1 MGAVAGRIGL
11 NSLHPVIAHGELPSR
26 AVVGEPV
33 GIEATVFREGHDA
46 VAASVVW
53 RSPSGTAAGFN
64 RMRPLGG
71 GTDRWR
77 TEVVADSTGVW
88 TYVVEAWGDPL
99 ATWYHN
105 VEVKVDAGQS
115 AEELANDLEVGARL
129 FDRIADALSAQDPGA
144 ADSVSAASV
153 SAGTVLAGTVSVGSS
168 SAGSTSLGSSSA
180 GSASASSVSAGSS
193 SAGSRAATKAEVAAR
208 SDAATR
214 PEAVPDSA
222 GKPSTPVGKGLSSAK
237 AATAD
242 IITAGA
248 GPEAAELARAVA
260 ADLRR
265 TEADVPLRITRAMSA
280 EARALAQDHPVREL
294 ITRSPRYSVWV
305 DRQRALYGAW
315 YEFFPRSIGAELAN
329 DPDDPARPLRH
340 GTFADAT
347 KHLDYVAD
355 LLFDVVYLP
364 PIHPIGRV
372 NRKGPNNTLNAK
384 PTDTGSPWA
393 IGSAEGG
400 HDAIHPELGT
410 EADFAAFVARARE
423 LELEVALDLALQCAP
438 DHPWVSEHP
447 EWFTTLPDG
456 TIAYAENPPKK
467 YQDIYPLNFDND
479 PAGLYAE
486 VLRIVLLWIS
496 RGVKIFR
503 VDNPHTKPLNFWQWL
518 IGTVKSQH
526 PDVIFLAE
534 AFTRPAMMH
543 ELARIGFTQ
552 SYTYFTWRNTAW
564 ELGQYGEELVAAAD
578 YMRPNFFPNTP
589 DILNEFLV
597 HGGPSAFAIRAV
609 LATMMS
615 PTYGIYS
622 GYELYENTPVRPG
635 SEEYLNSEKYQ
646 LRPRDLQG
654 AMDRGEGLAPF
665 LKRLNEIRRAH
676 PALHQLRNLRLHSSE
691 NDGILVFSKRDAAT
705 GDTILVTCSMDPH
718 NVREGWV
725 HLRMPELGLGWDD
738 GFVVTDLLSG
748 ANFQWGEH
756 NFVRLTPY
764 APSHIFHVIRR

>member
-1 MGAVAGRIGL
+1 MAGRIGL
-11 NSLHPVIAHGELPSR
+11 NAVHPVIAHGELPSR

-46 VAASVVW
+46 VAASVAW
-53 RSPSGTAAGFN
+53 RSPSGTETGFH

-77 TEVVADSTGVW
+77 AEVVPEATGTW

-99 ATWYHN
+99 ATWYHA

-129 FDRIADALSAQDPGA
+129 FDRIADALSGG
-144 ADSVSAASV
+144 
-153 SAGTVLAGTVSVGSS
+153 SAGQGTAS
-168 SAGSTSLGSSSA
+168 SAGPG
-180 GSASASSVSAGSS
+180 
-193 SAGSRAATKAEVAAR
+193 KVAAL
-208 SDAATR
+208 DAAKRGTSGT
-214 PEAVPDSA
+214 AM
-222 GKPSTPVGKGLSSAK
+222 VGKGP
-237 AATAD
+237 
-242 IITAGA
+242 GA
-248 GPEAAELARAVA
+248 GRVASSDVVTGTVTGTVTGSADPAAVELARAVA
-260 ADLRR
+260 RDLRR
-265 TEADVPLRITRAMSA
+265 TEKDVPLRITRAMSA
-280 EARALAQDHPVREL
+280 EARALAHDHPVREL
-294 ITRSPRYSVWV
+294 ITRSPRYSIWV

-315 YEFFPRSIGAELAN
+315 YEFFPRSIGAELAD
-329 DPDDPARPLRH
+329 DPDDPARPVRH

-355 LLFDVVYLP
+355 LGFDVVYLP

-372 NRKGPNNTLNAK
+372 NRKGPNNTLDAK

-410 EADFAAFVARARE
+410 EADFAAFVARTEE
-423 LELEVALDLALQCAP
+423 LGMEVALDLALQCAP

-486 VLRIVLLWIS
+486 CLRVTLLWVS

-518 IGTVKSQH
+518 IATVKAQH
-526 PDVIFLAE
+526 PDVLFLAE

-564 ELGQYGEELVAAAD
+564 ELGRYGEELVAAAD

-597 HGGPSAFAIRAV
+597 HGGRAAFAIRAV
-609 LATMMS
+609 LASMMS

-622 GYELYENTPVRPG
+622 GYELYENVPVRPG
-635 SEEYLNSEKYQ
+635 SEEYLDSEKYQ

-654 AMDRGEGLAPF
+654 AIDRGESLAPF

-676 PALHQLRNLRLHSSE
+676 PALHQLRNLRFHSCE
-691 NDGILVFSKRDAAT
+691 NDAILVFSKRDAVT

-718 NVREGWV
+718 NTREGWV
-725 HLRMPELGLGWDD
+725 HLRLPELGVEGDS
-738 GFVVTDLLSG
+738 GFEVSDLISG
-748 ANFQWGEH
+748 ANYEWGEH

-764 APSHIFHVIRR
+764 QPSHIFHVRRRG

>member
-1 MGAVAGRIGL
+1 
-11 NSLHPVIAHGELPSR
+11 
-26 AVVGEPV
+26 VVGEPI

-46 VAASVVW
+46 VAASVQW
-53 RSPSGTAAGFN
+53 RSPDGVAAGFN
-64 RMRPLGG
+64 RMHPLGG

-77 TEVVADSTGVW
+77 AEVVADSTGTW
-88 TYVVEAWGDPL
+88 HYVVEAWGDPL
-99 ATWYHN
+99 ATWYHA
-105 VEVKVDAGQS
+105 VEVKVDAGQT
-115 AEELANDLEVGARL
+115 AEELANDLEIGARL
-129 FDRIADALSAQDPGA
+129 FDRIADALSGAESDP
-144 ADSVSAASV
+144 ADASTASSAAS
-153 SAGTVLAGTVSVGSS
+153 AAS
-168 SAGSTSLGSSSA
+168 SA
-180 GSASASSVSAGSS
+180 ASA
-193 SAGSRAATKAEVAAR
+193 AAVASR

-214 PEAVPDSA
+214 PKAVKDAAKAESA
-222 GKPSTPVGKGLSSAK
+222 VGKGLTSAK
-237 AATAD
+237 AVTAD
-242 IITAGA
+242 IITAGGTA
-248 GPEAAELARAVA
+248 EDVELARTVA
-260 ADLRR
+260 RDLRR
-265 TEADVPLRITRAMSA
+265 TEKDVPLRITRAMSA
-280 EARALAQDHPVREL
+280 EARALAYQHPVREL

-305 DRQRALYGAW
+305 DRERALYGAW
-315 YEFFPRSIGAELAN
+315 YEFFPRSIGAELAS
-329 DPDDPARPLRH
+329 DPNDPARPVRH

-355 LLFDVVYLP
+355 LNFDVVYLP

-372 NRKGPNNTLNAK
+372 NRKGPNNTLDAK

-410 EADFAAFVARARE
+410 EADFAAFVARTRE
-423 LELEVALDLALQCAP
+423 LGMEVALDLALQCAP

-486 VLRIVLLWIS
+486 CLRVTLLWVE

-518 IGTVKSQH
+518 IATVKAQH
-526 PDVIFLAE
+526 PDVLFLAE

-597 HGGPSAFAIRAV
+597 HGGPPAFAIRAV
-609 LATMMS
+609 LASMMS

-622 GYELYENTPVRPG
+622 GYELYENAPVRPG

-654 AMDRGEGLAPF
+654 AIERGESLAPF

-676 PALHQLRNLRLHSSE
+676 PALHQLRNLRIHSCE
-691 NDGILVFSKRDAAT
+691 NDAILVFSKRDSVT
-705 GDTILVTCSMDPH
+705 GDTILVACSMDPH
-718 NVREGWV
+718 NTREGWV
-725 HLRMPELGLGWDD
+725 HLRLNELGVAADESFL
-738 GFVVTDLLSG
+738 VADLLSG
-748 ANFQWGEH
+748 ANYEWGEH
-756 NFVRLTPY
+756 NFVRLSPDQT
-764 APSHIFHVIRR
+764 SHIFHVRRR

>member
-1 MGAVAGRIGL
+1 MGLVVGRIGL
-11 NSLHPVIAHGELPSR
+11 SSLHPVIAHGELPSR

-53 RSPSGTAAGFN
+53 RSPSGAQAGFN

-77 TEVVADSTGVW
+77 TEVVPDSSDTW

-99 ATWYHN
+99 GTWYHN

-115 AEELANDLEVGARL
+115 AEELANDLEIGARL
-129 FDRIADALSAQDPGA
+129 FDRIADALSGPGDGS
-144 ADSVSAASV
+144 ADGV
-153 SAGTVLAGTVSVGSS
+153 SAGAVPAGAVP
-168 SAGSTSLGSSSA
+168 AGA
-180 GSASASSVSAGSS
+180 VSAGAV
-193 SAGSRAATKAEVAAR
+193 SAGARAATKSDVAAR
-208 SDAATR
+208 SDSATR
-214 PEAVPDSA
+214 PEAVPDEA
-222 GKPSTPVGKGLSSAK
+222 GKSPAAAGSNTAVGKGLNSAR

-242 IITAGA
+242 IIVAGA
-248 GPEAAELARAVA
+248 DPEAAELARAVA
-260 ADLRR
+260 DDLRR
-265 TEADVPLRITRAMSA
+265 TQADVPLRITRAMSR

-294 ITRSPRYSVWV
+294 ITRSPRYSVFV
-305 DRQRALYGAW
+305 DRERALYGAW

-410 EADFAAFVARARE
+410 AADFAAFMNRARE
-423 LELEVALDLALQCAP
+423 LGLEVALDLALQCAP

-486 VLRIVLLWIS
+486 VLRITLLWIS

-526 PDVIFLAE
+526 PEVIFLAE

-564 ELGQYGEELVAAAD
+564 ELGRYGEELVAASD

-597 HGGPSAFAIRAV
+597 HGGRSAFAIRAV
-609 LATMMS
+609 LASMMA
-615 PTYGIYS
+615 PAYGIYS
-622 GYELYENTPVRPG
+622 GYELYENVPVRPG

-654 AMDRGEGLAPF
+654 AMDRGESLAPF

-676 PALHQLRNLRLHSSE
+676 PSLHQLRNLRLHTSE
-691 NDGILVFSKRDAAT
+691 NDGILVFSKRDTAT
-705 GDTILVTCSMDPH
+705 GDTILVVCSMDPH
-718 NVREGWV
+718 NIREGWV
-725 HLRMPELGLGWDD
+725 HLRLNELGIGWDET
-738 GFVVTDLLSG
+738 FPVADLLSG
-748 ANFQWGEH
+748 ANYEWGEH

-764 APSHIFHVIRR
+764 EPSHIFHVRRRI

>member
-1 MGAVAGRIGL
+1 
-11 NSLHPVIAHGELPSR
+11 VIAHGELPSR

-53 RSPSGTAAGFN
+53 RSPDGVDSGFN

-71 GTDRWR
+71 GADRWR
-77 TEVVADSTGVW
+77 AEVTPDSTGTW
-88 TYVVEAWGDPL
+88 HYVVEAWGDPL
-99 ATWYHN
+99 ATWYHA

-115 AEELANDLEVGARL
+115 ADELANDLEVGARL
-129 FDRIADALSAQDPGA
+129 FERMADALEA
-144 ADSVSAASV
+144 
-153 SAGTVLAGTVSVGSS
+153 AGT
-168 SAGSTSLGSSSA
+168 SA
-180 GSASASSVSAGSS
+180 
-193 SAGSRAATKAEVAAR
+193 
-208 SDAATR
+208 
-214 PEAVPDSA
+214 A
-222 GKPSTPVGKGLSSAK
+222 GKPAAGKPAAGKPVAASAAGDKPETVVGKGAAASK
-237 AATAD
+237 AVTAD
-242 IITAGA
+242 IIIAGA
-248 GPEAAELARAVA
+248 DPAAAELARAVA

-265 TEADVPLRITRAMSA
+265 SEADLPLRITRAMSA
-280 EARALAQDHPVREL
+280 EARALAHDHPVREL

-305 DRQRALYGAW
+305 DRKRALYGAW

-486 VLRIVLLWIS
+486 VLRVTLLWVS

-552 SYTYFTWRNTAW
+552 SYTYFTWRNTAQ

-597 HGGPSAFAIRAV
+597 NGGRSAFAIRAV

-654 AMDRGEGLAPF
+654 AMERGESLAPF

-676 PALHQLRNLRLHSSE
+676 PALHQLRNLRIHSCD
-691 NDGILVFSKRDAAT
+691 NDGVLVFSKRDAAT

-725 HLRMPELGLGWDD
+725 HLRLNELGIGWDE
-738 GFVVTDLLSG
+738 GFVVADLLSG
-748 ANFQWGEH
+748 ANYQWGEH
-756 NFVRLTPY
+756 NFVRLTPDQ
-764 APSHIFHVIRR
+764 PSHIFHVIRH